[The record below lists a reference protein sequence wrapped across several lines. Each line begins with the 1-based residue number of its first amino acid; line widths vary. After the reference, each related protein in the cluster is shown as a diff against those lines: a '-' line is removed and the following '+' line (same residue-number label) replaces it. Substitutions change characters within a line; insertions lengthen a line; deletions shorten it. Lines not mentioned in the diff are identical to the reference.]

1 MAAMTAQRLCPTW
14 KVPAPLPAG
23 VTLAVPLEPDPEP
36 LAAEALAPEA
46 ELLAEAEAEEAA
58 DPNALEAEASTDE
71 IRDESS
77 EEMDEETPGGTLRLV
92 NLKTR
97 ERTFRCCPIR

>member
-36 LAAEALAPEA
+36 LAPEPLAPEP
-46 ELLAEAEAEEAA
+46 LA
-58 DPNALEAEASTDE
+58 
-71 IRDESS
+71 
-77 EEMDEETPGGTLRLV
+77 
-92 NLKTR
+92 
-97 ERTFRCCPIR
+97 